1 MEFVNNGGSF
11 GANPVS
17 SEAGTASREAGDTGS
32 SAPGGSNK
40 KLSLTQLEIISKMI
54 SNNQVISMRSK
65 FFFNSNNVYVKRTG
79 FLSNKVHY

>member
-1 MEFVNNGGSF
+1 MPKNSIMEFVNNGGSF

-17 SEAGTASREAGDTGS
+17 SAEAGTASREAGDTG

-54 SNNQVISMRSK
+54 SNNQVIMGSK
-65 FFFNSNNVYVKRTG
+65 FFYD
-79 FLSNKVHY
+79 

>member
-17 SEAGTASREAGDTGS
+17 SDEAGTASREAGDTGS
-32 SAPGGSNK
+32 AAPGGSNK

-54 SNNQVISMRSK
+54 SNNQVIMGSK
-65 FFFNSNNVYVKRTG
+65 FFYD
-79 FLSNKVHY
+79 

>member
-40 KLSLTQLEIISKMI
+40 KLSLTQLDIISKMI
-54 SNNQVISMRSK
+54 SNNQVIMGSK
-65 FFFNSNNVYVKRTG
+65 FVFMG
-79 FLSNKVHY
+79 GIL

>member
-17 SEAGTASREAGDTGS
+17 SEAGTASGETGDTG

-54 SNNQVISMRSK
+54 SNNQVIMGSK
-65 FFFNSNNVYVKRTG
+65 FFYD
-79 FLSNKVHY
+79 